1 LLLTGRPNATDD
13 PKHPVKSNAG
23 LVWLASI
30 VAAAMALVVLLTAWL
45 PELPWR
51 TAPLFFL
58 AAFAGA
64 IAVYWFFDLQVTRK
78 RILRKARI
86 AGERADSVRRDS
98 QRLRED
104 VKKAKGAAASRH

>member
-1 LLLTGRPNATDD
+1 MLLLTGRPNATDD

-51 TAPLFFL
+51 TAPLFFFGRVRGCYCCL
-58 AAFAGA
+58 LVFRFAGDQEA
-64 IAVYWFFDLQVTRK
+64 NL
-78 RILRKARI
+78 
-86 AGERADSVRRDS
+86 
-98 QRLRED
+98 
-104 VKKAKGAAASRH
+104 AKSAYRG